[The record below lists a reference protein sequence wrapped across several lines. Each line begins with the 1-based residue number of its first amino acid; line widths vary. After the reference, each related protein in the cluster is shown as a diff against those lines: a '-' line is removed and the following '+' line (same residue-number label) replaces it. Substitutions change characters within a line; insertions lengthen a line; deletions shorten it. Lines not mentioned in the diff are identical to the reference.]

1 MLAILVP
8 LLIGQPNTAQ
18 ARLSVVW
25 KKPPKTLVRGRHFVW
40 QGAVRGLPD
49 TLLRR
54 GVAISFLL
62 MQSQR
67 TIRLGQVPVNPKGE
81 FVLEGVVSYQLS
93 PQEYSLDVRILVP
106 QARPSRTQQ
115 QGEGQ
120 TGRKGQPGRKGQSPK
135 GGRTP
140 AKAGPGKGRLAPP
153 VKGSPDSNNYENLPF
168 QPRKPNPQK
177 PGQADPDNPNGGDSP
192 EANNPNR
199 FPGGGKPPAQG
210 KSSKAAPGSGGA
222 QGPAL
227 PPQVQRRSKNL
238 SKTLQRGWKTTQRKA
253 SSRRNTVQPNSFRTP
268 SFLLPPIQ
276 PGAQPGN
283 NGSKK
288 GQAGS
293 GLAKKGPNNGSQAP
307 RANPGSG
314 NPDNPNGKKPG
325 GENGVVPDR
334 RKTRANRAPVGQ
346 NSDRGKERPK
356 SNDFQ
361 VDSFPKRRRRGQGN
375 GNGSSDRS
383 FAGRRDNSQGARR
396 QGEPGQ
402 GGGSVPTPGGRFEP
416 SLDGAEPPAEARR
429 RPDNRPPMMVP
440 PVASNLSDPLN
451 RRRRRRKPVNPHKD
465 SLIWNRSQNSKLD
478 LNTDMGNTYLRQVF
492 EPYIPHLQ
500 RISVFSRVRSNFLLD
515 QVDSNKR
522 RLKVGGRRKDGRSY
536 FVGRVRVV
544 LWRRRWTPIPSVSPE
559 ARILWYRTT
568 SNVPLIFARDK
579 GDLMYVRA
587 RRWKTPVVYLEFG
600 TDGSRG
606 YFGGQIP
613 ENIRTSMYSRRMRPY
628 VPYNVRRVA
637 LKHMRQF
644 GVHRG
649 MPLHEILRGVVP
661 YLRSFVAR
669 KLKPYERKS
678 NPFATLWRSRVGV
691 CRHRSM
697 LFVMAMQSLGFP
709 ARMVANRAHAFAEIQ
724 YPNGRWRQIDLGGGE
739 VPHWMGKWQGNKY
752 KKPKDPFPKPPDN
765 PTRRKELPTTPNP
778 PPHAPDPDSNQ
789 VPGVRTPGRPGQGSF
804 RRGQG
809 GGTGQRMRLVPGLPP
824 KFKRRKRKKRK
835 PYIPHTRF

>member
-1 MLAILVP
+1 MLAILMP
-8 LLIGQPNTAQ
+8 LLMGQPNTAQ
-18 ARLSVVW
+18 AHLSVVW

-106 QARPSRTQQ
+106 QAQPSRTQK
-115 QGEGQ
+115 QGKA
-120 TGRKGQPGRKGQSPK
+120 GRKGQPGRTGQRRQ
-135 GGRTP
+135 GRRRTSV
-140 AKAGPGKGRLAPP
+140 KAGLGKGRLAPP
-153 VKGSPDSNNYENLPF
+153 VKGSPDSNNYESLPL
-168 QPRKPNPQK
+168 QPRKP
-177 PGQADPDNPNGGDSP
+177 GQTDLNYPNADNSP
-192 EANNPNR
+192 ESSEPNK
-199 FPGGGKPPAQG
+199 FPGGDKPPAKG
-210 KSSKAAPGSGGA
+210 KSSKTASGFEGRK
-222 QGPAL
+222 GPAL
-227 PPQVQRRSKNL
+227 PPQAQRRSKNL
-238 SKTLQRGWKTTQRKA
+238 SKTLQQGWKATQRKVA
-253 SSRRNTVQPNSFRTP
+253 SRRNTVQPGSFKTP

-276 PGAQPGN
+276 PGTQPK
-283 NGSKK
+283 KK
-288 GQAGS
+288 GQSGS
-293 GLAKKGPNNGSQAP
+293 GKTKSGQSNGSTT
-307 RANPGSG
+307 PGADPSSG
-314 NPDNPNGKKPG
+314 NPLSPNGKMPN
-325 GENGVVPDR
+325 GENRVAPDG
-334 RKTRANRAPVGQ
+334 RKTQANRAPVGQ
-346 NSDRGKERPK
+346 NSDQGSERPK

-361 VDSFPKRRRRGQGN
+361 VDSYPRRRRRGN
-375 GNGSSDRS
+375 GNGSSERPY
-383 FAGRRDNSQGARR
+383 AGQRDNSQGAAR
-396 QGEPGQ
+396 QGEPAGQ

-416 SLDGAEPPAEARR
+416 SLDGAEPPPEARR
-429 RPDNRPPMMVP
+429 RPDHKPPMMVP
-440 PVASNLSDPLN
+440 PLTSNLSDPLD
-451 RRRRRRKPVNPHKD
+451 RRRRRKPVNPHKD
-465 SLIWNRSQNSKLD
+465 SLIWNRSQHSKLD

-515 QVDSNKR
+515 QIDSNKR
-522 RLKVGGRRKDGRSY
+522 RLNIGGRRKAGRSY

-568 SNVPLIFARDK
+568 PNVPLIFARDK

-637 LKHMRQF
+637 LKHMRRF

-649 MPLHEILRGVVP
+649 MPLHEILRSVVP

-765 PTRRKELPTTPNP
+765 PTRRKDLPTTPNP

-789 VPGVRTPGRPGQGSF
+789 VPGVRTPGKPGQGSF
-804 RRGQG
+804 RRGQSG
-809 GGTGQRMRLVPGLPP
+809 DSGQRMRLVPGLPP
-824 KFKRRKRKKRK
+824 KFKRRRRKKRK
-835 PYIPHTRF
+835 PYSPHTRF